1 MKKGI
6 LISILIICF
15 IIGGFFLT
23 RAMNQAD
30 DIALSDNFT
39 SGFIDENIET
49 DEGFHY
55 FESGNGKFSM
65 WFPGGY
71 YLSADPAQFESKET
85 YEMLNLYQEATG
97 DSTLDRHIQ
106 IEYFG
111 EMDQEKADLTLSRIL
126 ENFSYKNSYEV
137 KDSNDLTISYGEVH
151 VELNGKDTVL
161 KEPKT
166 NPANRY
172 FALIETKN
180 SKHVVAVTYMLFCKE
195 SSSCEINSKEEQ
207 NFFRQLSESIEYK

>member
-1 MKKGI
+1 
-6 LISILIICF
+6 
-15 IIGGFFLT
+15 
-23 RAMNQAD
+23 
-30 DIALSDNFT
+30 
-39 SGFIDENIET
+39 
-49 DEGFHY
+49 
-55 FESGNGKFSM
+55 M